1 MDIGLFAFS
10 PVSYANFISCIFLG
24 ICPYHQIF
32 KLNVIKLF
40 LISSWDCHT
49 GYKLVSDDPFLN
61 IDVGSFCLNIFPHFF
76 FFGWYIIVR
85 ISWILFSLFRGTIFL
100 YIIFFYFTVFCYL
113 YCSPSP
119 FFVLNLSFFISWNV

>member
-49 GYKLVSDDPFLN
+49 GCKLVDDDPFLN
-61 IDVGSFCLNIFPHFF
+61 IYVGNFCLNIFPHFF
-76 FFGWYIIVR
+76 LVGILLLEFHEFCLVFSEEQYFLYYIFLFHCFLL
-85 ISWILFSLFRGTIFL
+85 SLLFSFSFL
-100 YIIFFYFTVFCYL
+100 CT
-113 YCSPSP
+113 
-119 FFVLNLSFFISWNV
+119 